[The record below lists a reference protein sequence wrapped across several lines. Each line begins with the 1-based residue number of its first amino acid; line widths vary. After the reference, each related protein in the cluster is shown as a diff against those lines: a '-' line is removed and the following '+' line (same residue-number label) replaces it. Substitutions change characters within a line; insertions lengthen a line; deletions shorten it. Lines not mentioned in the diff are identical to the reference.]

1 MLVSDF
7 IHPKDAEA
15 LRQLESIPVL
25 PTVVKKFLAIG
36 YERNQYGLNL
46 ATNIRLSERQLPELY
61 RHLPEICNLLGIEEP
76 EFYLNMSPVPNA
88 WTSGATRIYI
98 TMTSGLVDLLSPEEL
113 HAVIAHECGHIFCQH
128 VLYHSLANYIA
139 AILTGTI
146 SGLIG
151 DLASLV
157 TAPLQYALLYWMRQS
172 ELSCDRVAS
181 IATSP
186 EIVANVMARLAGGS
200 LSITKDLNYEAWTEQ
215 AQQYEDLLANN
226 KWDKTLL
233 MLSTLSQSH
242 PFMAVR
248 VNEIL
253 KWAQTDQ
260 YERLVN
266 NLKIEESP
274 LRCPKCGAGIKPD
287 WSFCRSCGTPISK

>member
-1 MLVSDF
+1 
-7 IHPKDAEA
+7 
-15 LRQLESIPVL
+15 
-25 PTVVKKFLAIG
+25 
-36 YERNQYGLNL
+36 
-46 ATNIRLSERQLPELY
+46 
-61 RHLPEICNLLGIEEP
+61 
-76 EFYLNMSPVPNA
+76 
-88 WTSGATRIYI
+88 
-98 TMTSGLVDLLSPEEL
+98 
-113 HAVIAHECGHIFCQH
+113 
-128 VLYHSLANYIA
+128 
-139 AILTGTI
+139 
-146 SGLIG
+146 
-151 DLASLV
+151 
-157 TAPLQYALLYWMRQS
+157 MRQS

-200 LSITKDLNYEAWTEQ
+200 LSITKELNYEAWTEQ

-253 KWAQTDQ
+253 RWGESDQ
-260 YERLVN
+260 YRRLIN
-266 NLKIEESP
+266 NLEIEESP

>member
-7 IHPKDAEA
+7 IHPKDAAA
-15 LRQLESIPVL
+15 LKQLESIPVL

-36 YERNQYGLNL
+36 YERMQYGLNL
-46 ATNIRLSERQLPELY
+46 ATNIRLSEEQLPDLY
-61 RHLPEICNLLGIEEP
+61 HHLPEICGKLGIEEP
-76 EFYLNMSPVPNA
+76 EFYLKMTPVPNA
-88 WTSGATRIYI
+88 WTFGSTKIYVTI
-98 TMTSGLVDLLSPEEL
+98 TSGLVDLLSPEEL

-128 VLYHSLANYIA
+128 VLYQSLATFIKN
-139 AILTGTI
+139 ILVGSATGFF
-146 SGLIG
+146 G
-151 DLASLV
+151 DLAGLIA
-157 TAPLQYALLYWMRQS
+157 APLQYALLYWSRQS

-181 IATSP
+181 VITSP
-186 EIVANVMARLAGGS
+186 ETVANVMARLAGGS
-200 LSITKDLNYEAWTEQ
+200 LSITKNLNYEAWTEQ

-253 KWAQTDQ
+253 KWAYSDQ
-260 YERLVN
+260 YKRLMD
-266 NLKIEESP
+266 NLKIEESS
-274 LRCPKCGAGIKPD
+274 LRCPKCGAGLKPD
-287 WSFCRSCGTPISK
+287 WSFCRSCGTPISH